1 MHAFTIAVLVDR
13 EVVIPGTAQLLEGR
27 TERFAIGALKRLAR
41 KVLIKPYAGAAD
53 LGRWIEETRP
63 GLVFNMTEHSD
74 GDRRMDSHIT
84 AVLDAHRLPYTGPG
98 PKGLMLCRD
107 KAVSKIIAQ
116 RAGFAVPEFFVPD
129 SVRLPSSIRFPVVV
143 KPRYGDA
150 SEGIDQCSLVSDRV
164 SLAARIATLRRR
176 GIDSIICEQYV
187 EGREFLVSMVGRRL
201 MPVRELIIGDH
212 GGRQGPR
219 IFSAKL
225 KHDVNYRKRWS
236 VRMQDAKLT
245 RAAERRIGA
254 LARRAAEELELRD
267 YGRLDVKLSPEGE
280 WVFLEANPNPALV
293 PSKRSFSGA
302 WPSEQYQS
310 LIAQITRSALRRAAC
325 ALPRRASAPLE

>member
-1 MHAFTIAVLVDR
+1 MHAITIALLVDR
-13 EVVIPGTAQLLEGR
+13 EVVIPGTAQLREGR
-27 TERFAIGALKRLAR
+27 TERFAFGALKRLAR
-41 KVLIKPYAGAAD
+41 KVLIKPYDGAAD
-53 LGRWIEETRP
+53 LGRWIEESRP
-63 GLVFNMTEHSD
+63 GLVFNLTEHAD
-74 GDRRMDSHIT
+74 GDRRKDSHIT

-116 RAGFAVPEFFVPD
+116 RAGFVVPEFFVPQA
-129 SVRLPSSIRFPVVV
+129 SRLPSSIPFPVVV

-150 SEGIDQCSLVSDRV
+150 SEGIDQCSLVRDRTA
-164 SLAARIATLRRR
+164 LAARIATLRRR

-201 MPVRELIIGDH
+201 MPVRELIIGGNGH
-212 GGRQGPR
+212 GPR
-219 IFSAKL
+219 LFSSRL
-225 KHDVNYRKRWS
+225 KHDVNYRKRWA

-245 RAAERRIGA
+245 RADERRIGA
-254 LARRAAEELELRD
+254 LARRAAEELELCD
-267 YGRLDVKLSPEGE
+267 YGRLDVRLSPQGE

-302 WPSEQYQS
+302 WPSDQYQS
-310 LIAQITRSALRRAAC
+310 LIAQIARSALRRGV
-325 ALPRRASAPLE
+325 RAGNST

>member
-27 TERFAIGALKRLAR
+27 TERFAVGALKRLAR

-53 LGRWIEETRP
+53 LARWIEETRP

-116 RAGFAVPEFFVPD
+116 RAGFVVPEFFVAG
-129 SVRLPSSIRFPVVV
+129 SARLPSSIPFPVVV

-150 SEGIDQCSLVSDRV
+150 SEGIDQCSLVRDRV

-201 MPVRELIIGDH
+201 MPVRELIIG
-212 GGRQGPR
+212 RNGPR

-225 KHDVNYRKRWS
+225 KHDVNYRKRWA

-245 RAAERRIGA
+245 RADERRIGA

-267 YGRLDVKLSPEGE
+267 YGRLDVRLSPKGE

-310 LIAQITRSALRRAAC
+310 LIAQITRSALRRAVK
-325 ALPRRASAPLE
+325 

>member
-63 GLVFNMTEHSD
+63 GLVFNMTEHAD

-116 RAGFAVPEFFVPD
+116 RAGFVVPEFFVAD
-129 SVRLPSSIRFPVVV
+129 SARLPSSIPFPVVV

-150 SEGIDQCSLVSDRV
+150 SEGIDQCSLVSDRA

-201 MPVRELIIGDH
+201 MPLRELIIG
-212 GGRQGPR
+212 RNGPR
-219 IFSAKL
+219 IFSSKL

-245 RAAERRIGA
+245 RADERRIGA

-267 YGRLDVKLSPEGE
+267 YGRLDVRLSPQGE

-302 WPSEQYQS
+302 WPSDQYQS
-310 LIAQITRSALRRAAC
+310 LIAQITRSALRRAKI
-325 ALPRRASAPLE
+325 

>member
-1 MHAFTIAVLVDR
+1 MHALTIALLVDR
-13 EVVIPGTAQLLEGR
+13 EVVIPGTAQLREGR
-27 TERFAIGALKRLAR
+27 TERFAFGALKRFAR
-41 KVLIKPYAGAAD
+41 KVLIKPYEGAAD
-53 LGRWIEETRP
+53 LGRWIEESRP
-63 GLVFNMTEHSD
+63 GLVFNMTEHAD
-74 GDRRMDSHIT
+74 GDRRKDSHIT

-116 RAGFAVPEFFVPD
+116 RAGFTVPEFFVPD
-129 SVRLPSSIRFPVVV
+129 SVRLPSSIPFPVVV

-150 SEGIDQCSLVSDRV
+150 SEGIDQCSLVRDRTA
-164 SLAARIATLRRR
+164 LAARIATLRRR

-201 MPVRELIIGDH
+201 MPLRELVIGRNGH
-212 GGRQGPR
+212 GPR
-219 IFSAKL
+219 LFSAKL
-225 KHDVNYRKRWS
+225 KHDVAYRKRWS
-236 VRMQDAKLT
+236 VRMQDAKLP
-245 RAAERRIGA
+245 RADERRIGA

-267 YGRLDVKLSPEGE
+267 YGRLDVRLSPQGE

-302 WPSEQYQS
+302 WPSELYPS
-310 LIAQITRSALRRAAC
+310 LIAQIARSALRRA
-325 ALPRRASAPLE
+325 RV